1 MGRGGGPDSRT
12 QTNISRSR
20 LRVRSMPPAAALAA
34 TAAHRQARRNVTQTL
49 RICRVNAHFD
59 CCRVFNRS
67 ETRGTGRRA
76 GSTTPITLNLIN
88 PHVGD
93 ARLPE
98 SERCGGLR
106 RDVYHS
112 AMNERSPAKDRDHHA
127 TAIIEVDDADLRP
140 YGQAAMRRKQSGV
153 MRVLEVRGQ
162 PLFCR
167 RSRAG

>member
-1 MGRGGGPDSRT
+1 
-12 QTNISRSR
+12 
-20 LRVRSMPPAAALAA
+20 MPPAAALAA

-112 AMNERSPAKDRDHHA
+112 AMNERSPAKIV
-127 TAIIEVDDADLRP
+127 TTTLRP
-140 YGQAAMRRKQSGV
+140 LSRLTTRTCDPMGRLRCAANSPG
-153 MRVLEVRGQ
+153 
-162 PLFCR
+162 
-167 RSRAG
+167 